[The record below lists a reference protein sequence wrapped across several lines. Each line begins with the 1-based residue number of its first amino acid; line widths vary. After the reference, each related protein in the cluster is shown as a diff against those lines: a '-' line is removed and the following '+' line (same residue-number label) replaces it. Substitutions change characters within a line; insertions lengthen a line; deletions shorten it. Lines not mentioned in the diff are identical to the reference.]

1 MNPLRHLSGP
11 LAALP
16 PPVAKVLLVVLGV
29 ALAARLLGLTWL
41 LSVNVPFS
49 DQWALL
55 TRLYNGFQWSDVPAA
70 FFWQHGPHRQGLAF
84 ALALPAYHFSDWNV
98 RWESLWMACVQL
110 ASGALALRLRRRLVP
125 GPWSVW
131 DALLLLPFWGVA
143 GFETMWVAPNGSHSV
158 FPLFLLMSLVN
169 VWLWA
174 PGVARTAALAVLVVG
189 LGFTGF
195 GLTAL
200 PALGLVLAME
210 AWRGSATQ
218 RGHALALVA
227 ACLLTLAAFL
237 VNYRFVVSA
246 EGFQVFRPN
255 PLDYLRFVAAML
267 SYFVLMVQRMSWW
280 FLYPV
285 GTVFLAAMLTMFG
298 WGLKRLAVRP
308 TNTGTPTSH
317 RFWQVCVILVG
328 CSLVFALLTAYGRV
342 QLGVEAAIASRY
354 TALTLPAWAAI
365 CLVLFRRFEQTA
377 PVLLAL
383 LVLFLLRAVP
393 ETRLAYVQ
401 GRYYAAVK
409 LCWIEQYLATGGS
422 VAQADERLLQQDDLH
437 AYQAGWMGRQ
447 AQWDFMERQRLGPF
461 APSAGTA
468 PLLGVHPEPCG
479 LLRVP

>member
-1 MNPLRHLSGP
+1 MSPLRRLSSW
-11 LAALP
+11 LEALSP
-16 PPVAKVLLVVLGV
+16 QAVKLILLVLG
-29 ALAARLLGLTWL
+29 ALLAARLLGMTWL

-55 TRLYNGFQWSDVPAA
+55 TRLYNGFQWTDVPQA

-98 RWESLWMACVQL
+98 RVESIWMACVQL
-110 ASGALALRLRRRLVP
+110 ASGALALRLRRQLVLA
-125 GPWSVW
+125 PWSVW
-131 DALLLLPFWGVA
+131 DALLLLSFWGVA

-158 FPLFLLMSLVN
+158 FPLFLLMLLVN

-174 PGVARTAALAVLVVG
+174 PSGARTATIAALVVA

-200 PALGLVLAME
+200 PVLGLVFVVD
-210 AWRGSATQ
+210 AWRGPAPQ
-218 RGHALALVA
+218 RWHALALVT

-237 VNYRFVVSA
+237 VNYRFMVSA

-255 PLDYLRFVAAML
+255 PLDYLQFMAAML
-267 SYFVLMVQRMSWW
+267 SHFVLMVQRMSWW

-285 GTVFLAAMLTMFG
+285 GAAFLAAMLVVFG
-298 WGLKRLAVRP
+298 WGLKHLAVRA
-308 TNTGTPTSH
+308 TDADTLASR
-317 RFWQVCVILVG
+317 RFWQVCVMLVG

-342 QLGVEAAIASRY
+342 QLGAQAAVASRY
-354 TALTLPAWAAI
+354 TVLTLPAVAAI
-365 CLVLFRRFEQTA
+365 WLVLFRYRQWTA

-393 ETRLAYVQ
+393 ETRLAYQQ
-401 GRYYAAVK
+401 GRYHAAVK
-409 LCWIEQYLATGGS
+409 LCWLEQYRATGGR
-422 VAQADERLLQQDDLH
+422 VAQADERLVQLYSLH

-447 AQWDFMERQRLGPF
+447 KQWDLMERQRLGPL
-461 APSAGTA
+461 APSAGPA
-468 PLLGVHPEPCG
+468 PLLSLYPEPCG
-479 LLRVP
+479 LLKAP

>member
-1 MNPLRHLSGP
+1 MSPLRRLPDRLEALSPRIAQGLLISLGAL
-11 LAALP
+11 LAL
-16 PPVAKVLLVVLGV
+16 
-29 ALAARLLGLTWL
+29 RLLGMTWL

-84 ALALPAYHFSDWNV
+84 AMALPAYHFSDWNV

-125 GPWSVW
+125 APWSVW
-131 DALLLLPFWGVA
+131 DALLLLSFFGVA

-158 FPLFLLMSLVN
+158 FPLFLLMLLVN

-174 PGVARTAALAVLVVG
+174 SGGARTATIAVLVVG

-200 PALGLVLAME
+200 PVLGLVFVVD
-210 AWRGSATQ
+210 AWRGPAPQ
-218 RGHALALVA
+218 RWHALALA
-227 ACLLTLAAFL
+227 ATCLLTLAAFL

-255 PLDYLRFVAAML
+255 PLDYLQFVSAML

-285 GTVFLAAMLTMFG
+285 GAVFLAAMLAVFG
-298 WGLKRLAVRP
+298 WGLKQLAARSEDP
-308 TNTGTPTSH
+308 DTSASR

-342 QLGVEAAIASRY
+342 QLGVQAAVASRY
-354 TALTLPAWAAI
+354 TALTLPAVAAL
-365 CLVLFRRFEQTA
+365 CLVLFRYRQRTA

-393 ETRLAYVQ
+393 ETRLAFQQ

-409 LCWIEQYLATGGS
+409 LCWMAQYRAAGGS
-422 VAQADERLLQQDDLH
+422 VARADERLLQLDDLH

-447 AQWDFMERQRLGPF
+447 AQWDFMERQRLGPL
-461 APSAGTA
+461 APSASPA
-468 PLLGVHPEPCG
+468 PLLGLYPEPCG
-479 LLRVP
+479 LLRTP

>member
-1 MNPLRHLSGP
+1 MNLLRRLSGRLEALSP
-11 LAALP
+11 RIVQGLLAALG
-16 PPVAKVLLVVLGV
+16 ALL
-29 ALAARLLGLTWL
+29 ALRLLGMTWL

-55 TRLYNGFQWSDVPAA
+55 TRLFNGFQWTDVPAA

-84 ALALPAYHFSDWNV
+84 ALALPAYHVSDWNV
-98 RWESLWMACVQL
+98 RFESLWIACVQL
-110 ASGALALRLRRRLVP
+110 ASGALALSLRRRLVP
-125 GPWSVW
+125 APWSVW
-131 DALLLLPFWGVA
+131 DALLLLSFWGVA
-143 GFETMWVAPNGSHSV
+143 GFETMWVAPNGSHGV
-158 FPLFLLMSLVN
+158 FPLFLLMLLIN

-174 PGVARTAALAVLVVG
+174 PGGARTAAISVLVVG

-200 PALGLVLAME
+200 PVLGLVFAIE
-210 AWRGSATQ
+210 AWRGPATQ
-218 RGHALALVA
+218 RWHALALAA

-285 GTVFLAAMLTMFG
+285 GAVCLAAMLAVFG
-298 WGLKRLAVRP
+298 WGLKQLAVRVED
-308 TNTGTPTSH
+308 TDTSTSR

-328 CSLVFALLTAYGRV
+328 CSLVFELLTAYGRV
-342 QLGVEAAIASRY
+342 QLGVQAAIASRY
-354 TALTLPAWAAI
+354 TVLTLPAWAAI
-365 CLVLFRRFEQTA
+365 CLVLFRHRQWAA

-383 LVLFLLRAVP
+383 LVLFLLRTVP
-393 ETRLAYVQ
+393 ETRLAFQQ

-409 LCWIEQYLATGGS
+409 LCWMAQYRANGGS
-422 VAQADERLLQQDDLH
+422 VARADESLLQLDDFH
-437 AYQAGWMGRQ
+437 AYQSGWMGRQ
-447 AQWDFMERQRLGPF
+447 AQWDFMERQRLGPL
-461 APSAGTA
+461 AASASPA
-468 PLLGVHPEPCG
+468 PLLGAYPEPCG
-479 LLRVP
+479 LLRSP